1 MSGNARRTQKNCCCL
16 GQESWVPGL
25 PPLASAASAA
35 WDFLVALGC
44 LGLPWLP
51 ELPGAT
57 LARGLGRFVGSLLL
71 ENARFELELRFAKV
85 SAEESCWRQDLIK
98 KQVFGNFLSVWLTL
112 LCFL

>member
-1 MSGNARRTQKNCCCL
+1 
-16 GQESWVPGL
+16 V
-25 PPLASAASAA
+25 SAA

-71 ENARFELELRFAKV
+71 ENARFELELRFARV
-85 SAEESCWRQDLIK
+85 SAEEE
-98 KQVFGNFLSVWLTL
+98 L
-112 LCFL
+112 LASRSN